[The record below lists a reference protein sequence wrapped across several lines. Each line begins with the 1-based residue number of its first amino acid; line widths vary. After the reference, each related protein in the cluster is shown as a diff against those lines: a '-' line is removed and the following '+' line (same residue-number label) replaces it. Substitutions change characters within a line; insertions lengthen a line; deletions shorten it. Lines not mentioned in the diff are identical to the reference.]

1 MTPLLIVKLNGAHS
15 LEARAS
21 FMAAASEGIEKGA
34 LVLSDECD
42 VLAFDE
48 TGRMVYP
55 VGRKE
60 ALRHG

>member
-1 MTPLLIVKLNGAHS
+1 MKPLLIVKLNGAHS

-21 FMAAASEGIEKGA
+21 FMAAVSEGIEKGA
-34 LVLSDECD
+34 LILSDECD

-55 VGRKE
+55 AGRRDD
-60 ALRHG
+60 L

>member
-21 FMAAASEGIEKGA
+21 FMAAVSEGIEKGA
-34 LVLSDECD
+34 LILSDECD

-55 VGRKE
+55 AGRRDD
-60 ALRHG
+60 L